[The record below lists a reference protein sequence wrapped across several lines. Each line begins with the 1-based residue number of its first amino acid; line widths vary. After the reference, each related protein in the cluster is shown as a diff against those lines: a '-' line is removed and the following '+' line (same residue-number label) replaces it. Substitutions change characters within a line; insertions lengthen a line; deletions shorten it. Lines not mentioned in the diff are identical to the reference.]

1 MALIL
6 KAERSMIPQA
16 LVGSALVAC
25 LSLAALP
32 AVGAVDNSQ
41 PGAGNAAA
49 AAIAAKSPLVQSAY
63 RLLLAEMKQVKNPA
77 LRAATLDAIGN
88 PKTCIAHRVGM
99 DEAKQLA
106 VLDKLKA
113 AGLVDPADDATF
125 PGGLEAGVF
134 PPVLAAA
141 SDCPNLPQ
149 PFAAAPGSVFGGHHS
164 EPGGLAIHEAFNLS
178 SAISLAENY
187 RRIYGTAGK
196 NGLPE
201 VTPAGSRAPAPDA
214 ATIAIDQDIILLAP
228 MWHDWTKTMVF
239 QWTEE
244 GGEFPEL
251 NFGGNG
257 KTDNYGAAGDS
268 KTGAHHM
275 LAIAETMKR
284 GFPPAFVVAQASAHN
299 APTGGYEYRVVN
311 WLRAAA
317 IIADIDPVAV
327 GYLTTD
333 KAGRLRLPVVR
344 EVGATDLMN
353 ALPGQPN
360 LLVEY
365 VLHNLSDAD
374 YNFTGPAVAQA
385 QSVLA
390 ALAPKY
396 GYDAGDVA
404 RYNTKFRNPALSF
417 LGAEHVQIVYANK
430 GLDGVASDLDRLRKA
445 GVI

>member
-16 LVGSALVAC
+16 LVGSALVAG

-32 AVGAVDNSQ
+32 AIGAGVNSQ

-113 AGLVDPADDATF
+113 AGLLDPADDATF
-125 PGGLEAGVF
+125 PGGLAAGVF

-201 VTPAGSRAPAPDA
+201 VSRP
-214 ATIAIDQDIILLAP
+214 
-228 MWHDWTKTMVF
+228 
-239 QWTEE
+239 
-244 GGEFPEL
+244 
-251 NFGGNG
+251 
-257 KTDNYGAAGDS
+257 
-268 KTGAHHM
+268 
-275 LAIAETMKR
+275 
-284 GFPPAFVVAQASAHN
+284 
-299 APTGGYEYRVVN
+299 
-311 WLRAAA
+311 AAA
-317 IIADIDPVAV
+317 RRRPTPRPSRSTRTSSCWRRCGTIGPRRSCSNGPKRVPSSPSLISAAMARPTITAPSATARPAR
-327 GYLTTD
+327 TTCW
-333 KAGRLRLPVVR
+333 RSPRR
-344 EVGATDLMN
+344 
-353 ALPGQPN
+353 
-360 LLVEY
+360 
-365 VLHNLSDAD
+365 
-374 YNFTGPAVAQA
+374 
-385 QSVLA
+385 
-390 ALAPKY
+390 
-396 GYDAGDVA
+396 
-404 RYNTKFRNPALSF
+404 
-417 LGAEHVQIVYANK
+417 
-430 GLDGVASDLDRLRKA
+430 
-445 GVI
+445 